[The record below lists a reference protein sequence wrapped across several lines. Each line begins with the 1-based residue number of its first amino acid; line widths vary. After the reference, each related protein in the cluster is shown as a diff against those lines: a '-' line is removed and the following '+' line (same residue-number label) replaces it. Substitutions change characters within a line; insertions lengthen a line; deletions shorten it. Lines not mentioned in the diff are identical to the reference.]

1 MACSLLFFYLVLSN
15 PLPSPLRTDVD
26 NDGSISRSDL
36 ALSLHT
42 LFDITL
48 TNPQLNSLC
57 TTFGITSTSARVEYG
72 KFVDVVR
79 DVATSQPLTSSAYGS
94 GSDLHTGD
102 WSDRTF
108 ARLGIVNVPEGARD
122 AEVLEV
128 IARKIRSRQA
138 TSSATQVRARGGEVK
153 EVKEG
158 EVVGKG
164 EPWFVEREAF

>member
-1 MACSLLFFYLVLSN
+1 M
-15 PLPSPLRTDVD
+15 
-26 NDGSISRSDL
+26 
-36 ALSLHT
+36 
-42 LFDITL
+42 
-48 TNPQLNSLC
+48 
-57 TTFGITSTSARVEYG
+57 
-72 KFVDVVR
+72 DVVR

-138 TSSATQVRARGGEVK
+138 TSSATQVRARGV
-153 EVKEG
+153 VRVRVS